1 MTTFP
6 DGTVNV
12 DTRPEG
18 DIRYSFCSLVTNPG
32 QYADMVGSFRTR
44 GFDGPDV
51 EFLYAD
57 NTGGNGHDGYAGLGT
72 MIHKAR
78 GRYVILIHQDI
89 LAIDDRAQ
97 LDTVLGDLTAR
108 DPDWAVAGNAGATA
122 RGKVARRM
130 TSYMGYDDRM
140 GDLPAKVETL
150 DEDMLILRREANLA
164 PSRDLEG
171 FHLYGTDLV
180 QQAVFRG
187 WSAYVIDFHVEHLGL
202 SEIDDAFITAIDA
215 FRDKYRRATRPKLLS
230 TAVTHVG
237 FGREFLKSF
246 RHRRR
251 LGHEAAG
258 TTPAIDLPA
267 LRRKLSDEKY
277 LRRDDARGARYELDG
292 ITFQLPKRAPVAAIR
307 AILAGSYEKPER
319 DLSRKWLPKDLPVI
333 ELGGAFG
340 IVSTLLRRH
349 MDDNAPLTVVEANPD
364 LIDICTGN
372 VTKASKDNTT
382 VLNMALAYD
391 ADVVRFAVTEGL
403 HTSHVATD
411 SRAGEGRE
419 IEVPATT
426 LAGLLDKQGIDGRF
440 GLVCDIEGE
449 EFELFRKDTE
459 ALKRCNVAIV
469 EFHPD
474 PFVRRG
480 ESTSAFFDHV
490 RAAGFE
496 IVETQANVL
505 VAKRPD

>member
-32 QYADMVGSFRTR
+32 QYA
-44 GFDGPDV
+44 
-51 EFLYAD
+51 
-57 NTGGNGHDGYAGLGT
+57 
-72 MIHKAR
+72 
-78 GRYVILIHQDI
+78 
-89 LAIDDRAQ
+89 
-97 LDTVLGDLTAR
+97 
-108 DPDWAVAGNAGATA
+108 
-122 RGKVARRM
+122 
-130 TSYMGYDDRM
+130 
-140 GDLPAKVETL
+140 
-150 DEDMLILRREANLA
+150 
-164 PSRDLEG
+164 
-171 FHLYGTDLV
+171 
-180 QQAVFRG
+180 
-187 WSAYVIDFHVEHLGL
+187 
-202 SEIDDAFITAIDA
+202 
-215 FRDKYRRATRPKLLS
+215 
-230 TAVTHVG
+230 
-237 FGREFLKSF
+237 
-246 RHRRR
+246 
-251 LGHEAAG
+251 
-258 TTPAIDLPA
+258 
-267 LRRKLSDEKY
+267 
-277 LRRDDARGARYELDG
+277 
-292 ITFQLPKRAPVAAIR
+292 
-307 AILAGSYEKPER
+307 
-319 DLSRKWLPKDLPVI
+319 
-333 ELGGAFG
+333 
-340 IVSTLLRRH
+340 
-349 MDDNAPLTVVEANPD
+349 D

-426 LAGLLDKQGIDGRF
+426 LAGLLDKQGIDGRY